1 MVICSDFSVKFIF
14 KKKKKKNYI
23 TIIQMQD
30 RQQDI
35 NKYQITD

>member
-14 KKKKKKNYI
+14 KKKKKNYI